1 MFCRRTVGSLSNNKD
16 NVEDYAKSENYFYI
30 FTFQSRISLDFATL
44 FIFALQPSFT
54 LKIYYLVIDLFKYQ
68 IMVWSEGY
76 LAIFFELLLSAVK
89 VDKPG
94 QGNSIER
101 DWGLVKWVGF
111 NSKSLLLHAGES
123 FQMWK
128 ASK

>member
-1 MFCRRTVGSLSNNKD
+1 M
-16 NVEDYAKSENYFYI
+16 
-30 FTFQSRISLDFATL
+30 
-44 FIFALQPSFT
+44 
-54 LKIYYLVIDLFKYQ
+54 
-68 IMVWSEGY
+68 WSEGY
-76 LAIFFELLLSAVK
+76 LAIFFELFADRLSAVK

-101 DWGLVKWVGF
+101 DWGLVRWVGF

-128 ASK
+128 ASKSAFLLPVVNFVISGLLLEGKAPLFGWVAYGKKGH